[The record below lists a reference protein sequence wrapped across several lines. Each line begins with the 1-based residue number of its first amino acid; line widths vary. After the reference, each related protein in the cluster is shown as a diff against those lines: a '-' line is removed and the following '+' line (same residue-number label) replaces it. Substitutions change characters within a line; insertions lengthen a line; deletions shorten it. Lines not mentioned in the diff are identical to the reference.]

1 MEWIQRNPK
10 KTVALSALAVLV
22 VVVIVWGIAG
32 GGGSPKSEPTLG
44 GSPLATPT
52 ATPTHTLSALPTPSG
67 VPTSV
72 GQVLN
77 ALPGAGATGAT
88 GVFGAGGSSK
98 SLARHHVTV
107 TAHSDG
113 PMMAVGWW
121 IPFADGDRKGGKKG
135 PGRSFTHSDGTY
147 GDGDLARI
155 LAYGGP
161 YSTKTWCTVTV
172 DGKVTD
178 RQQARGPYAEVFCQG

>member
-22 VVVIVWGIAG
+22 VVVLVWGMAG
-32 GGGSPKSEPTLG
+32 GSGSPQSEPTLG
-44 GSPLATPT
+44 GSALATPT
-52 ATPTHTLSALPTPSG
+52 ATPTHTLSVLPTPSA

-77 ALPGAGATGAT
+77 AMPAAGGAADS
-88 GVFGAGGSSK
+88 FGAGGSSK
-98 SLARHHVTV
+98 SLTRHHVVV
-107 TAHSDG
+107 TAQSDG

-121 IPFADGDRKGGKKG
+121 IPFADGDRKGGKKA
-135 PGRSFTHSDGTY
+135 PGRTFSHADGTY